1 MLVVAATCSWHM
13 CPTKCVHIT
22 GKIQASWAACHYH
35 QAAPCSA
42 PVHDA
47 QGNTPASLHP
57 FTWGDDRAAMYVE
70 KGYVA
75 PFTIDAGASGTSDKP
90 ALTIKARRHNR
101 AAWGA

>member
-1 MLVVAATCSWHM
+1 
-13 CPTKCVHIT
+13 
-22 GKIQASWAACHYH
+22 
-35 QAAPCSA
+35 
-42 PVHDA
+42 
-47 QGNTPASLHP
+47 
-57 FTWGDDRAAMYVE
+57 MYVE